1 MAEPHPFLRVSQGAS
16 TGKQSA
22 VLRGHEGPV
31 IGAAFSPDGSRVVT
45 ASPDKTARIWGA
57 TTGEE
62 SMVLRGHVGVVTGA
76 AFNPDGSRIVTSS
89 WDETA
94 RIWDATTGMQSAALR
109 GHRVM
114 LLAPCSTA
122 MVRAL

>member
-1 MAEPHPFLRVSQGAS
+1 
-16 TGKQSA
+16 
-22 VLRGHEGPV
+22 
-31 IGAAFSPDGSRVVT
+31 
-45 ASPDKTARIWGA
+45 
-57 TTGEE
+57 
-62 SMVLRGHVGVVTGA
+62 VGVVTGA

-109 GHRVM
+109 GHRVR